1 MKWISEFSIQTEQS
15 GPAVF
20 SRLAITQVETDASQ
34 YKPFQLSSDKYF
46 QYLQIFLVLNELVHE
61 CIMGT
66 GPDNKRGRGRLAPS
80 RVYYQGRFP

>member
-34 YKPFQLSSDKYF
+34 YKPFQLSSDKYL
-46 QYLQIFLVLNELVHE
+46 QYLQIFFIQL
-61 CIMGT
+61 
-66 GPDNKRGRGRLAPS
+66 
-80 RVYYQGRFP
+80 

>member
-1 MKWISEFSIQTEQS
+1 MVLGVCHFDLCTSKMKWISEFSIQTEQS

-46 QYLQIFLVLNELVHE
+46 QYLQIFLDAKHLYKSP
-61 CIMGT
+61 CQ
-66 GPDNKRGRGRLAPS
+66 S
-80 RVYYQGRFP
+80 FS